1 VLVGQVARRDK
12 RQLKARHDV
21 EGADDQVD
29 ALSITCAGGGVSDPH
44 P

>member
-1 VLVGQVARRDK
+1 MRHGRARGK
-12 RQLKARHDV
+12 RAWITHAV
-21 EGADDQVD
+21 EGANDQVG